1 MRPAEIERN
10 TMETQI
16 KIRLDLDGTGVY
28 DIQTGCGF
36 FDHMLAQLSRHGLID
51 LKIKAAG
58 DLHVDAHHLIEDT
71 GIVLGKAFAQ
81 ALGDKK
87 GINRYGSACIPMDE
101 TLTKCVLDLSGR
113 SAFVWHVRFPTEKVG
128 DLDTEV
134 FKEFFAAMADNLKA
148 AVHIENLYGDN
159 SHHIAESCF
168 KAFARALRHAVET
181 DPRAA
186 GILPSTKGTLSC

>member
-16 KIRLDLDGTGVY
+16 KVQLDLDGTGTY

-58 DLHVDAHHLIEDT
+58 DLYIDAHHLIEDT
-71 GIVLGKAFAQ
+71 GIALGKAFAQ

-101 TLTKCVLDLSGR
+101 TLTRCVLDLSGR

-128 DLDTEV
+128 ELDTEV

-186 GILPSTKGTLSC
+186 EILPSTKGTL

>member
-16 KIRLDLDGTGVY
+16 KVRLDLDGTGVY

-71 GIVLGKAFAQ
+71 GIALGKAIAQ
-81 ALGDKK
+81 A
-87 GINRYGSACIPMDE
+87 
-101 TLTKCVLDLSGR
+101 
-113 SAFVWHVRFPTEKVG
+113 
-128 DLDTEV
+128 
-134 FKEFFAAMADNLKA
+134 
-148 AVHIENLYGDN
+148 
-159 SHHIAESCF
+159 
-168 KAFARALRHAVET
+168 
-181 DPRAA
+181 
-186 GILPSTKGTLSC
+186 

>member
-1 MRPAEIERN
+1 MRSAEIERN

-16 KIRLDLDGTGVY
+16 KVRLDLDGTGVY

-101 TLTKCVLDLSGR
+101 TLTRCVLDLSGR
-113 SAFVWHVRFPTEKVG
+113 SAFVWHVSFPTEKIGKV
-128 DLDTEV
+128 DTEV
-134 FKEFFAAMADNLKA
+134 FKEFFAAVTDNLKA

-168 KAFARALRHAVET
+168 KAFARALRHAAET
-181 DPRAA
+181 DPRACHL
-186 GILPSTKGTLSC
+186 LPSTKGTL

>member
-16 KIRLDLDGTGVY
+16 KVRLDSDGTGVY

-71 GIVLGKAFAQ
+71 GIALGKAFAQ

-101 TLTKCVLDLSGR
+101 TLTRCVLDLSGR

-134 FKEFFAAMADNLKA
+134 FKEFFAAMADNLRA

-181 DPRAA
+181 NPRAA
-186 GILPSTKGTLSC
+186 EILPSTKGTL

>member
-16 KIRLDLDGTGVY
+16 KVRLDLDGTGVY

-71 GIVLGKAFAQ
+71 GIALGKAFAQ

-101 TLTKCVLDLSGR
+101 TLTRCVLDLSVR

-134 FKEFFAAMADNLKA
+134 FKEFFAAMADNLRA

-181 DPRAA
+181 NPRAA
-186 GILPSTKGTLSC
+186 EILPSTKGTL

>member
-16 KIRLDLDGTGVY
+16 KVRLDLDGTGVY

-71 GIVLGKAFAQ
+71 GIALGKAFAQ

-101 TLTKCVLDLSGR
+101 TLTRCVLDLSGR

-134 FKEFFAAMADNLKA
+134 FKEFFAAMVDNLRA

-168 KAFARALRHAVET
+168 KAFARALRHAAET
-181 DPRAA
+181 DPRA
-186 GILPSTKGTLSC
+186 GDLLPSTKGAL

>member
-10 TMETQI
+10 TAETQI
-16 KIRLDLDGTGVY
+16 KVQLDLDGTGVY

-71 GIVLGKAFAQ
+71 GIALGKAFAQ

-101 TLTKCVLDLSGR
+101 TLTRCVLDLSGR
-113 SAFVWHVRFPTEKVG
+113 FAFVWHVRFPTEKVG

-134 FKEFFAAMADNLKA
+134 FKEFFAAMADNLRA

-181 DPRAA
+181 NPRAA
-186 GILPSTKGTLSC
+186 EILPSTKGTL

>member
-16 KIRLDLDGTGVY
+16 KVRLDLDGTGVY

-71 GIVLGKAFAQ
+71 GIALGKAFAQ

-101 TLTKCVLDLSGR
+101 TLTRCVLDLSGR

-134 FKEFFAAMADNLKA
+134 FKEFFAAMADNLRA

-181 DPRAA
+181 DPRACEV
-186 GILPSTKGTLSC
+186 LPSTKGTLSC

>member
-16 KIRLDLDGTGVY
+16 KVQLDLDGTGIY

-58 DLHVDAHHLIEDT
+58 DLYVDAHHLIEDT
-71 GIVLGKAFAQ
+71 GIALGKAFAQ

-101 TLTKCVLDLSGR
+101 TLTRCVLDLSGR

-128 DLDTEV
+128 ELDTEV
-134 FKEFFAAMADNLKA
+134 FKEFFAAMANNLKA

-186 GILPSTKGTLSC
+186 EILPSTKGTL

>member
-16 KIRLDLDGTGVY
+16 KVQLDLDGTGIY

-58 DLHVDAHHLIEDT
+58 DLYIDAHHLIEDT
-71 GIVLGKAFAQ
+71 GIALGKAFAQ

-101 TLTKCVLDLSGR
+101 TLTRCVLDLSGR

-128 DLDTEV
+128 ELDTEV

-186 GILPSTKGTLSC
+186 EILPSTKGTL

>member
-101 TLTKCVLDLSGR
+101 TLTRCVLDLSGR
-113 SAFVWHVRFPTEKVG
+113 SAFVWQVRFPTEKVG

>member
-101 TLTKCVLDLSGR
+101 TLTRCVLDLSGR

-168 KAFARALRHAVET
+168 KSFARALRHAVET

>member
-16 KIRLDLDGTGVY
+16 KVRLDLDGTGVY

-101 TLTKCVLDLSGR
+101 TLTRCVLDLSGR

-148 AVHIENLYGDN
+148 ALHIENLYGDN

>member
-1 MRPAEIERN
+1 MRSAEIERN
-10 TMETQI
+10 TAETQI
-16 KIRLDLDGTGVY
+16 KVRLDLDGTGVY

-51 LKIKAAG
+51 LKINAAG
-58 DLHVDAHHLIEDT
+58 DLHIDAHHLIEDA

-101 TLTKCVLDLSGR
+101 TLTRCVLDLSGR
-113 SAFVWHVRFPTEKVG
+113 TAFVWNVRFPTEKVG

-134 FKEFFAAMADNLKA
+134 FKEFFAALADNLKA

-168 KAFARALRHAVET
+168 KAFARALRHAAET

-186 GILPSTKGTLSC
+186 GILPSTKGAL

>member
-58 DLHVDAHHLIEDT
+58 DLHIDAHHLIEDT

-101 TLTKCVLDLSGR
+101 TLTRCVLDLSGR

-168 KAFARALRHAVET
+168 KAFARALCHAVET
-181 DPRAA
+181 DPRTAE
-186 GILPSTKGTLSC
+186 ILPSTKGTL

>member
-16 KIRLDLDGTGVY
+16 KVRLDLDGTGVY

-71 GIVLGKAFAQ
+71 GIALGKAFAQ

-101 TLTKCVLDLSGR
+101 TLTRCVLDLSGR

-134 FKEFFAAMADNLKA
+134 FKEFFAAMADNLRA

-181 DPRAA
+181 NPRAA
-186 GILPSTKGTLSC
+186 EILPSTKGAL

>member
-16 KIRLDLDGTGVY
+16 KVQLDLDGTGIY

-58 DLHVDAHHLIEDT
+58 DLYVDAHHLIEDT
-71 GIVLGKAFAQ
+71 GIALGKAFAQ

-101 TLTKCVLDLSGR
+101 TLTRCVLDLSGR

-128 DLDTEV
+128 E
-134 FKEFFAAMADNLKA
+134 LKRSF
-148 AVHIENLYGDN
+148 N
-159 SHHIAESCF
+159 
-168 KAFARALRHAVET
+168 
-181 DPRAA
+181 
-186 GILPSTKGTLSC
+186 

>member
-16 KIRLDLDGTGVY
+16 KVQLDLDGTGTY

-58 DLHVDAHHLIEDT
+58 DLYIDAHHLIEDT
-71 GIVLGKAFAQ
+71 GIALGKAFAQ

-101 TLTKCVLDLSGR
+101 TLTRCVLDLSGR

-128 DLDTEV
+128 ELDTEV

-168 KAFARALRHAVET
+168 KAFARALSHAVET

-186 GILPSTKGTLSC
+186 EILPSTKGTL

>member
-16 KIRLDLDGTGVY
+16 KVRLDLDGTGVY

-71 GIVLGKAFAQ
+71 GIALGKAFAQ

-101 TLTKCVLDLSGR
+101 TLTRCVLDLSGR

-134 FKEFFAAMADNLKA
+134 FKEFFAAMADNLRA

-159 SHHIAESCF
+159 SHHIAVSCF
-168 KAFARALRHAVET
+168 KAFSRALRLVAES
-181 DPRAA
+181 DPRA
-186 GILPSTKGTLSC
+186 GDLLPSTKGAL

>member
-16 KIRLDLDGTGVY
+16 KVRLDLDGTGVY

-71 GIVLGKAFAQ
+71 GIALGKAFAQ
-81 ALGDKK
+81 TLGDKK

-101 TLTKCVLDLSGR
+101 TLTRCVLDLSGR

-134 FKEFFAAMADNLKA
+134 FKEFFAAMADNLRA

-181 DPRAA
+181 NPRAA
-186 GILPSTKGTLSC
+186 EILPSTKGTL

>member
-16 KIRLDLDGTGVY
+16 KVRLDLDGTGVY

-71 GIVLGKAFAQ
+71 GIALGKAFAQ

-101 TLTKCVLDLSGR
+101 TLTRCVLDLSGR

-134 FKEFFAAMADNLKA
+134 FKEFFAAMADNLRA

-168 KAFARALRHAVET
+168 KAFARALRHAAET
-181 DPRAA
+181 DPRACHL
-186 GILPSTKGTLSC
+186 LPSTKGTL

>member
-16 KIRLDLDGTGVY
+16 KVRLDLDGTGVY

-71 GIVLGKAFAQ
+71 GIALGKAFAQ

-101 TLTKCVLDLSGR
+101 TLTRCVLDLSGR

-134 FKEFFAAMADNLKA
+134 FKEFFAAMADNLRA

-181 DPRAA
+181 NPRACEV
-186 GILPSTKGTLSC
+186 LPSTKGTLSC

>member
-16 KIRLDLDGTGVY
+16 KVRLDLDGTGVY

-71 GIVLGKAFAQ
+71 GIALGKAFAQ

-101 TLTKCVLDLSGR
+101 TLTRCVLDLSGR
-113 SAFVWHVRFPTEKVG
+113 SAFVWHVGFPTEKVG
-128 DLDTEV
+128 EIDTEV
-134 FKEFFAAMADNLKA
+134 FKEFFAAMADNLRA

-181 DPRAA
+181 NPRAA
-186 GILPSTKGTLSC
+186 EILPSTKGTL

>member
-16 KIRLDLDGTGVY
+16 KVRLDLDGTGVY

-51 LKIKAAG
+51 LKIKTTG

-71 GIVLGKAFAQ
+71 GIALGKAFAQ

-101 TLTKCVLDLSGR
+101 TLTRCVLDLSGR

-186 GILPSTKGTLSC
+186 EILPSTKGTL

>member
-16 KIRLDLDGTGVY
+16 KVRLDLDGTGVY

-71 GIVLGKAFAQ
+71 GIALGKAFTQ

-101 TLTKCVLDLSGR
+101 TLTRCVLDLSGR

-134 FKEFFAAMADNLKA
+134 FKEFFAAMADNLRA

-181 DPRAA
+181 NPRAA
-186 GILPSTKGTLSC
+186 EILPSTKGTL